1 MEGKMEVEMEGKMEV
16 EMEGKME
23 VEMEGKM
30 EESCTKDAVRNQ
42 LNKFIIHDHILLSLA
57 TMTKC
62 YDYHVSLM
70 YTSQFIDSFIVSLIM
85 SCATIC

>member
-1 MEGKMEVEMEGKMEV
+1 MTTPRYITHQGNPSLVYIDG
-16 EMEGKME
+16 G
-23 VEMEGKM
+23 GDGGWRWM
-30 EESCTKDAVRNQ
+30 EESCTKDAVRNAVRNQ

-70 YTSQFIDSFIVSLIM
+70 YTSQFIDSFIVSLI
-85 SCATIC
+85 S